1 MGKLHIYWYDA
12 HKGPEGGGFVGYWC
26 FESAAVVKA
35 FGIDDKEIRE
45 QQYYPKDLL
54 HG

>member
-12 HKGPEGGGFVGYWC
+12 HKGPEGGEFVGYWC

-35 FGIDDKEIRE
+35 CGIDDKEIRE